1 MDSDS
6 YRHGISLREVFPVS
20 FIYGCKEACAMKAVI
35 RRKVFGSEAV
45 MQNRFF
51 DIPDGKCTA
60 ITGPSGSG
68 KTTLMRILAGLD
80 HDFDG
85 YIENPAEKA
94 MILFQEDRLSS
105 TMSAFSNVYY
115 ALGGSCDKAAI
126 IEAFN
131 DLGLDEPYK
140 KIREYSGGMKRR
152 VSLIRA
158 MLADS
163 DMVLLDEPFT
173 GLDARSI
180 FLACSFIKA
189 HQKGRTIILVT
200 HENSPLPAD
209 GCIEL

>member
-1 MDSDS
+1 
-6 YRHGISLREVFPVS
+6 
-20 FIYGCKEACAMKAVI
+20 MKAVFT
-35 RRKVFGSEAV
+35 KH
-45 MQNRFF
+45 F
-51 DIPDGKCTA
+51 DGRTIFENYSLELEKGK
-60 ITGPSGSG
+60 IYVLQGPSGRG
-68 KTTLMRILAGLD
+68 KTTLLRMISALEENEAGD
-80 HDFDG
+80 NGDFSSL
-85 YIENPAEKA
+85 KFSWV
-94 MILFQEDRLSS
+94 FQEDRLCS

-180 FLACSFIKA
+180 FLACSFIRA
-189 HQKGRTIILVT
+189 HQNGRTIMLVT
-200 HENSPLPAD
+200 HESAPLPTD

>member
-1 MDSDS
+1 MEIRISGLQKS
-6 YRHGISLREVFPVS
+6 YGEHRVLDDFH
-20 FIYGCKEACAMKAVI
+20 AVI
-35 RRKVFGSEAV
+35 
-45 MQNRFF
+45 
-51 DIPDGKCTA
+51 PWGKTTC
-60 ITGPSGSG
+60 IMGPSGCG
-68 KTTLMRILAGLD
+68 KTTLLRILMGL
-80 HDFDG
+80 
-85 YIENPAEKA
+85 EKA
-94 MILFQEDRLSS
+94 DGGSVEGIPEKKSAVFQEDRLCS

-180 FLACSFIKA
+180 FLACNFIKA
-189 HQKGRTIILVT
+189 HQNGRTIILVT
-200 HENSPLPAD
+200 HENAPLPAD